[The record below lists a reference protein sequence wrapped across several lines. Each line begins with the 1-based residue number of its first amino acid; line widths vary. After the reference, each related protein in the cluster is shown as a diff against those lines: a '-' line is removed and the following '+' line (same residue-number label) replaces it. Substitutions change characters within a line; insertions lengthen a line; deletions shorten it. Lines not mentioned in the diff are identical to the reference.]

1 MVLKLTQE
9 LRDKLKTPYGKLYRG
24 KGEECLRRVV
34 RTLKNPPKIISI
46 GDLTTYY
53 LLKAGVVPDMCLVD
67 DITMRLP
74 VDHEIR
80 LGTTHR
86 SFKEVTVRN
95 PAGVITQELMDAIR
109 DNMDSKEPVRIF
121 VEGEEDLAVMPA
133 CIYAP
138 VNAVVIYGQPNEGVV
153 VVTVTEE
160 KKQETLSLMQ
170 QMIEEKDH

>member
-74 VDHEIR
+74 VDREIR